1 MVTLTDTIAAL
12 NTITKQ
18 DVGIAGG
25 KGANLGELR
34 RAGFPVP
41 PGFVVT
47 APAFLRVLEE
57 CGIRGQLVE
66 LHARS
71 QTPGADLPGIGAAA
85 RGLIES
91 LELPEWFRSSVTA
104 EYCSLGR
111 DVKVAVRSSA
121 TAEDTEAASFAGMNE
136 TFTNTCGTAQLLDRI
151 VACWRSLYGDRVVS
165 YRAQRQ
171 FADEPA
177 IAVVVQEMV
186 DADRAGVMFSIDP
199 STGARDHLVIEG
211 AFGLGEVVVSGAV
224 EPDTYTVDR
233 ATLRITSTRIGVK
246 SHQIVSAREGDRRVE
261 LSAEQSIERVLT
273 DEEVR
278 RVAELG
284 LQVEAHYGA
293 PQDMEWAFTGGTLVL
308 LQSRP
313 ITTTAH
319 AEIAVTPSGTTL
331 LSGLAAAPGVAV
343 GTVRVLRD
351 VAEGG
356 TLTDG
361 EVLVAPMTSPDWVP
375 TMRRAA
381 ALVTDAGGMTSHAA
395 IVSRELGIPGVVGC
409 RDATRVL
416 RDGELVTVDGSAGRV
431 YAGDVRAPVAAVE
444 PTVRGAG
451 PAAPA
456 VLAGAEALGTKVYV
470 NLAMAERADEVAAL
484 PVDGVGLLRAEFL
497 LTDALAGEHP
507 QALIAAGRQAEFLEK
522 MTANLEHIAGAFSP
536 RPVIYRTMDFRT
548 NEFRS
553 LKGGAEYEPL
563 EENPMIGF
571 RGCYRYI
578 RNPDV
583 FALELAALARTRER
597 FPNVHLMIPFVRT
610 TWELEACLDAL
621 DASPLGTQRGLH
633 RWVMAEVP
641 SVIHR
646 IPEYASMGIDGVSI
660 GSNDL
665 TQLMLGVDR
674 DSDICAELFDESDA
688 AVLWAIERI
697 ITACDDAGI
706 TSSLCGQAPS
716 NRPEF
721 AGHLVRYGITSI
733 SVNPDAVAAARRAIG
748 AAERRLLL
756 DTARERPR

>member
-233 ATLRITSTRIGVK
+233 ATLRITSTRVGVK
-246 SHQIVSAREGDRRVE
+246 SHQIVSAKEGDRRVE

-293 PQDMEWAFTGGTLVL
+293 PQDMEWAFTGDSLVL

-319 AEIAVTPSGTTL
+319 AETAVAPSGTTL
-331 LSGLAAAPGVAV
+331 VSGLAAAPGVAV

-351 VAEGG
+351 IAEGT

-375 TMRRAA
+375 TMRRAV

-444 PTVRGAG
+444 PTARGAT

-456 VLAGAEALGTKVYV
+456 VVAGAEALGTKVYV

-507 QALIAAGRQAEFLEK
+507 QALIAAGRQEEFLEK

-597 FPNVHLMIPFVRT
+597 FPNVHVMIPFVRT

-621 DASPLGTQRGLH
+621 DASPLGRQRGLH

-697 ITACDDAGI
+697 ITACNDAGI

-721 AGHLVRYGITSI
+721 AEHLVRYGITSI

-756 DTARERPR
+756 DTARERLR